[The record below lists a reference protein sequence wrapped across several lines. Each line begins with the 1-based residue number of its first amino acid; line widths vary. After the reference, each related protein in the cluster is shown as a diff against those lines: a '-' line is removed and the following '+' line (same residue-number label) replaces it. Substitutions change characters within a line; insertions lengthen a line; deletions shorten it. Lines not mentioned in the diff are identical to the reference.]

1 MATSEKNT
9 IKFWQNRDLRVTI
22 GTILGSTIE
31 AMGVVWILEYGN
43 FFATGLT
50 GIAQVLNKLLF
61 LINENIAISVGIIY
75 FILNVPL
82 ILIGA
87 TGVSK
92 RFAIF
97 TSLSVVLQSILI
109 VVFEIVRDKT
119 GFSPF
124 SSFGN
129 DRLLLAIIGGLI
141 GGLSSGIM
149 LRSGGSAGGVEIISQ
164 YLRVKKRS
172 NFAIVSLTI
181 NAIIL
186 IAGFFLEDIACV
198 AYTSIRLILYVL
210 VMDKINTIYKY
221 VKISIVTTKPDQMR
235 ERLITT
241 FNHGITIYKVVGGYS
256 LEEKTELEIIV
267 SSHEVEHY
275 KRIACE
281 IDPNVFMTFTTI
293 NRVEGRFN
301 QNRIA

>member
-1 MATSEKNT
+1 MAQGKLA
-9 IKFWQNRDLRVTI
+9 KFVRSRDAKAII
-22 GTILGSTIE
+22 GTIIGSSIE

-50 GIAQVLNKLLF
+50 GIAQVLNKLFL
-61 LINENIAISVGIIY
+61 LINENFIVSVGILY

-82 ILIGA
+82 LIIGFI
-87 TGVSK
+87 GVSK
-92 RFAIF
+92 RFSIF
-97 TSLSVVLQSILI
+97 SCLSVVLQSVLIL
-109 VVFEIVRDKT
+109 VFEIVRDAT

-124 SSFGN
+124 ASFGD
-129 DRLLLAIIGGLI
+129 DRLLLAIIGGLL

-164 YLRVKKRS
+164 YLHFKKKS

-181 NAIIL
+181 NATIL

-221 VKISIVTTKPDQMR
+221 IKISIVTTKPQEIRDVLVTR
-235 ERLITT
+235 
-241 FNHGITIYKVVGGYS
+241 FNHGITIYNVTGGYS
-256 LEEKTELEIIV
+256 LTQKSELEIIA
-267 SSHEVEHY
+267 SSYEVEEY
-275 KRIACE
+275 RKIAHE
-281 IDPNVFMTFTTI
+281 IDPDAFMTFTTI
-293 NRVEGRFN
+293 NRVDGRFN

>member
-1 MATSEKNT
+1 MP
-9 IKFWQNRDLRVTI
+9 
-22 GTILGSTIE
+22 
-31 AMGVVWILEYGN
+31 
-43 FFATGLT
+43 
-50 GIAQVLNKLLF
+50 KL
-61 LINENIAISVGIIY
+61 LINENIAISVGILY

-82 ILIGA
+82 LIIGA

-97 TSLSVVLQSILI
+97 SSLSVILQSVMILVCELI
-109 VVFEIVRDKT
+109 RDKT

-124 SSFGN
+124 ASFGD
-129 DRLLLAIIGGLI
+129 DRLLLAIIGGLL

-164 YLRVKKRS
+164 YLRFKKQA
-172 NFAIVSLTI
+172 NFAVVSLVI

-210 VMDKINTIYKY
+210 VMDKINTIYKF
-221 VKISIVTTKPDQMR
+221 VKISIITTKPDEMR
-235 ERLITT
+235 EVLISK
-241 FNHGITIYKVVGGYS
+241 FNHGITMYKVTGGYS
-256 LEEKTELEIIV
+256 LQEKTELEIIV
-267 SSHEVEHY
+267 SSYEVESY
-275 KRIACE
+275 KKLAH
-281 IDPNVFMTFTTI
+281 DVDKDVFMTFTSI
-293 NRVEGRFN
+293 NRVDGRFN

>member
-1 MATSEKNT
+1 MLKITESAKKIVN
-9 IKFWQNRDLRVTI
+9 NRDTKALV
-22 GTILGSTIE
+22 GTIIGSTVE

-50 GIAQVLNKLLF
+50 GIAQVINKLLL
-61 LINENIAISVGIIY
+61 LINENIAISVGILY

-82 ILIGA
+82 LIIGA

-97 TSLSVVLQSILI
+97 SSLSVILQSVMILVCELI
-109 VVFEIVRDKT
+109 RDKT

-124 SSFGN
+124 ASFGD
-129 DRLLLAIIGGLI
+129 DRLLLAIIGGLL

-164 YLRVKKRS
+164 YLRFKKQA
-172 NFAIVSLTI
+172 NFAVVSLVI

-210 VMDKINTIYKY
+210 VMDKINTIYKF
-221 VKISIVTTKPDQMR
+221 VKISIITTKPDEMR
-235 ERLITT
+235 EVLISK
-241 FNHGITIYKVVGGYS
+241 FNHGITMYKVTGGYS
-256 LEEKTELEIIV
+256 LQEKTELEIIV
-267 SSHEVEHY
+267 SSYEVESY
-275 KRIACE
+275 KKLAH
-281 IDPNVFMTFTTI
+281 DVDKDVFMTFTSI
-293 NRVEGRFN
+293 NRVDGRFN

>member
-1 MATSEKNT
+1 MP
-9 IKFWQNRDLRVTI
+9 
-22 GTILGSTIE
+22 
-31 AMGVVWILEYGN
+31 
-43 FFATGLT
+43 
-50 GIAQVLNKLLF
+50 LL
-61 LINENIAISVGIIY
+61 
-75 FILNVPL
+75 
-82 ILIGA
+82 LIGA

-97 TSLSVVLQSILI
+97 SSLSVILQSVFIL
-109 VVFEIVRDKT
+109 VFEIIRDKT

-124 SSFGN
+124 SSFGD

-141 GGLSSGIM
+141 GGLSSGVM

-164 YLRVKKRS
+164 YLYFKKKAS
-172 NFAIVSLTI
+172 FAKASLII
-181 NAIIL
+181 NATIL

-221 VKISIVTTKPDQMR
+221 IKISIVTTNPDLMR
-235 ERLITT
+235 EKMIER

-256 LEEKTELEIIV
+256 LQEKTVLEIIA
-267 SSHEVEHY
+267 SSYEVESYKKIAHEV
-275 KRIACE
+275 
-281 IDPNVFMTFTTI
+281 DPDVFITFSNI
-293 NRVEGRFN
+293 NKVDGRFN